1 MKRFIYQLSKI
12 FNSYSKR
19 HNYKRNGKK
28 AKKNFIHNYQPISD
42 ENYHT
47 FNPNSNSVFSPKTS
61 VVKER
66 VYNPFKKN
74 LSSIPSFDQL
84 LPYDEVLMIENDSST
99 RHHEVI
105 DESDLE
111 LQDEID
117 NLDID
122 SSDDQSKPSMALTQM
137 SP

>member
-1 MKRFIYQLSKI
+1 
-12 FNSYSKR
+12 
-19 HNYKRNGKK
+19 
-28 AKKNFIHNYQPISD
+28 
-42 ENYHT
+42 
-47 FNPNSNSVFSPKTS
+47 
-61 VVKER
+61 
-66 VYNPFKKN
+66 
-74 LSSIPSFDQL
+74 
-84 LPYDEVLMIENDSST
+84 MIENDSST

-137 SP
+137 SPWEFKNGTFNLAEVLKKANQEIGYS